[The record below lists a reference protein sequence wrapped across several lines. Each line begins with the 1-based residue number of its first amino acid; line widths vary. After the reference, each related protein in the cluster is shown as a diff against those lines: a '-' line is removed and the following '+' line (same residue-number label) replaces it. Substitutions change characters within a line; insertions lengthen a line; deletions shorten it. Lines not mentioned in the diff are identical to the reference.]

1 MARVVRRTLRC
12 TPVEKAAIRER
23 AEAAGMPVSRF
34 LVACALHE
42 DAGGP
47 PREEPRLVLSE
58 EEQRTL
64 HERVARM
71 DAVHRALHEAL
82 PGTDL
87 SLFGAIAFIQ
97 RALWERPSGWADR

>member
-1 MARVVRRTLRC
+1 VARLVRRTLRC
-12 TPVEKAAIRER
+12 TPVEKALIKER
-23 AEAAGMPVSRF
+23 AEAAGMPVSHF

-42 DAGGP
+42 DAGA
-47 PREEPRLVLSE
+47 PRAKPQLVLSE
-58 EEQRTL
+58 EEQRAL
-64 HERVARM
+64 HDRVARM

-97 RALWERPSGWADR
+97 RELWARRSGGTD

>member
-1 MARVVRRTLRC
+1 
-12 TPVEKAAIRER
+12 
-23 AEAAGMPVSRF
+23 MPVSHF

-42 DAGGP
+42 DAGAP
-47 PREEPRLVLSE
+47 PREEPRLALTE

-64 HERVARM
+64 HDRVARM
-71 DAVHRALHEAL
+71 GAVHRALHEAL

-97 RALWERPSGWADR
+97 RELQARRSGEAGR

>member
-1 MARVVRRTLRC
+1 MARLVRRTLRC

-23 AEAAGMPVSRF
+23 AEAAGMPVSHF
-34 LVACALHE
+34 IVACALHE
-42 DAGGP
+42 NAGGP
-47 PREEPRLVLSE
+47 PREKPRLVLSE
-58 EEQRTL
+58 EEQRAL
-64 HERVARM
+64 HDGVARM

-97 RALWERPSGWADR
+97 RELWARRPDGRDR

>member
-1 MARVVRRTLRC
+1 
-12 TPVEKAAIRER
+12 
-23 AEAAGMPVSRF
+23 MPVSHF
-34 LVACALHE
+34 LIACALHE
-42 DAGGP
+42 DAGAP
-47 PREEPRLVLSE
+47 NREEPCLALSE

-64 HERVARM
+64 YDRIAGI

-97 RALWERPSGWADR
+97 RELQARRSGGTGR